1 MKRMIVVLLTV
12 AVLVSGCSLQSGN
25 DGTVQV
31 DTTGFTA
38 KHIEITNMSVDWTND
53 IMKIKIKN
61 TSKEELAIN
70 VYPYVYNSD
79 GEEVFISCKGISRE
93 PVTVSSGEKSAWLI
107 YYGTP
112 EETWETIIIYDYGHM
127 EDGVSVLENFFVDVE
142 KDGSKTVAI
151 ADKKKVR
158 KMWNELSID

>member
-93 PVTVSSGEKSAWLI
+93 PVTL
-107 YYGTP
+107 
-112 EETWETIIIYDYGHM
+112 
-127 EDGVSVLENFFVDVE
+127 
-142 KDGSKTVAI
+142 
-151 ADKKKVR
+151 
-158 KMWNELSID
+158 